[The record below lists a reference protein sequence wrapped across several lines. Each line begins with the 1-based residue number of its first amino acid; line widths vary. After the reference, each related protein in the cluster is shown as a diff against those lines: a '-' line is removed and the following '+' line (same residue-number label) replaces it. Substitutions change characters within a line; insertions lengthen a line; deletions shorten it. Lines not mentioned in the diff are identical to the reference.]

1 MAELIFESFVN
12 SNSSSEVT
20 TFSNSVSVTSESAD
34 TVNLF
39 VHEKRGFNFQSMD
52 ATVQVSNEVIEL
64 NTHKFQQRTTFDI
77 NKKTWV
83 EQTGF
88 LANNNFDNAYFK
100 EIIEMGEDAVPMIIE
115 ELKKG
120 PTLLVYALDKIYPN
134 TVVCEGYVP
143 LKPLCDLWLD
153 ILTQNVKV

>member
-1 MAELIFESFVN
+1 MEELIFESFVN
-12 SNSSSEVT
+12 SNPATEVF
-20 TFSNSVSVTSESAD
+20 TFNNSVVVAGESVDTES
-34 TVNLF
+34 LF
-39 VHEKRGFNFQSMD
+39 GHEKRGFKFKSME
-52 ATVQVSNEVIEL
+52 ATVQVSNRVIEL
-64 NTHKFQQRTTFDI
+64 NTRKFQQRTTFDI
-77 NKKTWV
+77 NKNTWV